1 MNEHAENWAN
11 LHKSSLSRL
20 SLKIQFSLF
29 RSQFAQQCA
38 FNCRST
44 QQRVRAQQ
52 HGGIGQ
58 QRHAPRQPQTIEKHL
73 SQSELVFL
81 VRLSGFNP
89 RSDLLQQSLSGPRV
103 QGQQSKQG
111 FMSGRCVGK
120 LSGAGAGFPANGAE
134 WCRRHC
140 SKPMQVVAHIVAEP
154 LQRLALGTGRLSL
167 ALERGNHF
175 HVRAHMR
182 HDGDVPAFS
191 TQAFPFGRQITH
203 VGDDLARPPRPALV
217 AIMETGNEQAAF
229 GNIGWRHPTDHRHQQ
244 HRG

>member
-29 RSQFAQQCA
+29 RSQSAQQCA
-38 FNCRST
+38 FKGRSM
-44 QQRVRAQQ
+44 QQRVGAQQ

-103 QGQQSKQG
+103 QGQQSEQG

-120 LSGAGAGFPANGAE
+120 LSGAGAGFPANRAE

-154 LQRLALGTGRLSL
+154 LQGLPCA
-167 ALERGNHF
+167 
-175 HVRAHMR
+175 
-182 HDGDVPAFS
+182 
-191 TQAFPFGRQITH
+191 
-203 VGDDLARPPRPALV
+203 
-217 AIMETGNEQAAF
+217 QAASRSLWKGATIF
-229 GNIGWRHPTDHRHQQ
+229 MSERTCVTTATCQRSRHKRFLSAA
-244 HRG
+244 R